1 MATNFLEFSR
11 FFSIRV
17 ENCRKSSIGW
27 ARGGGGN
34 SGTKKFLP
42 PKSYILGPDSYQMIL

>member
-17 ENCRKSSIGW
+17 ENCRKSSIFLEFYRMSKNVEKKILDPGEEL
-27 ARGGGGN
+27 ARIQGN
-34 SGTKKFLP
+34 
-42 PKSYILGPDSYQMIL
+42 